1 MNLVAADVRRL
12 IPFPASEVRASSR
25 RLLRLIVSSPLLGRR
40 PLTNAFRHG
49 LTLLLF
55 AHLAAMTARADVI
68 LDWTELMLDAIRADN
83 TGPTLSTRNLAILHT
98 AIYDAVNSIE
108 RTHQPY
114 RFFPAPPADAST
126 ESAAVAAAYE
136 VMRSLYPPLQ
146 ARAEDLYVTY
156 VVTAAATPALT
167 NGLAF
172 GAGIGRQVVE
182 SRSADGSSTTV
193 PYIPSNAPGQWRRTP
208 PFFRPPLDPHWR
220 YVELF
225 CLPDIEPFVPPGPP
239 ALTSQA
245 YALDY
250 NQVKEIGAKNSP
262 TRTVEQS
269 EIAVF
274 WSDFSYTAMPP
285 GHWHEVAM
293 VIARNRANTLSQNA
307 RMLALISLAQADAAI
322 VCWETKYRFN
332 FWRPVTAIQRGDEDG
347 NPATE
352 KDETWNHFLAAPPF
366 PEYSSGHS
374 TFSKATADVLAHFY
388 GTDAISFTV
397 GSDSLPG
404 VYRSFQSLA
413 ECADEVGM
421 SRVYGGIHFM
431 SANRDGKASGAKIG
445 NYVAGNYLI
454 PNERLPRLLVE
465 RGGGESVQL
474 RVHGHMGK
482 QCVVESS
489 PDLARWTPIS
499 TNSPL
504 PGGFVLSRTI
514 TPEQRREFYRV
525 REP

>member
-1 MNLVAADVRRL
+1 MNAA
-12 IPFPASEVRASSR
+12 
-25 RLLRLIVSSPLLGRR
+25 SPKTLERR
-40 PLTNAFRHG
+40 PEGAPFRPGIVAPLHHG
-49 LTLLLF
+49 LILLLF
-55 AHLAAMTARADVI
+55 AHFMVTTARADVI

-83 TGPTLSTRNLAILHT
+83 TGPTLSTRNLAIFHT

-114 RFFPAPPADAST
+114 RFLSDPPLNASA
-126 ESAAVAAAYE
+126 EAAAVAAAYE

-156 VVTAAATPALT
+156 VVTAAATLALT
-167 NGLAF
+167 NGLVF
-172 GAGIGRQVVE
+172 GAAIGSQALE

-193 PYIPSNAPGQWRRTP
+193 PYIPSDLPGQWRRTP

-220 YVELF
+220 YVDLF
-225 CLPDIEPFVPPGPP
+225 CLPEVDPFVPPGPP

-250 NQVKEIGAKNSP
+250 FQVKEIGAKNSL
-262 TRTVEQS
+262 TRTADQS
-269 EIAVF
+269 QIAVF

-307 RMLALISLAQADAAI
+307 RMLALISLAQADSAI
-322 VCWETKYRFN
+322 VVWEAKYRFN
-332 FWRPVTAIQRGDEDG
+332 FWRPVTAIRRGDEDG

-352 KDETWNHFLAAPPF
+352 RDETWDHFLGAPPF
-366 PEYSSGHS
+366 PEYPSGHS
-374 TFSKATADVLAHFY
+374 TFSKATANTLAHFY

-397 GSDSLPG
+397 GSDSMPG

-421 SRVYGGIHFM
+421 SRIFGGIHFM
-431 SANRDGKASGAKIG
+431 SANRDGKATGAKIG
-445 NYVAGNYLI
+445 DYVAGNFLL
-454 PNERLPRLLVE
+454 PNERLPLLTAE
-465 RGGGESVQL
+465 SRGGGSLRL

-482 QCVVESS
+482 TCVVESS
-489 PDLARWTPIS
+489 PDLARWTPIA

-504 PGGFVLSRTI
+504 PGGFILSRTI
-514 TPEQRREFYRV
+514 TPADSPEFYRV